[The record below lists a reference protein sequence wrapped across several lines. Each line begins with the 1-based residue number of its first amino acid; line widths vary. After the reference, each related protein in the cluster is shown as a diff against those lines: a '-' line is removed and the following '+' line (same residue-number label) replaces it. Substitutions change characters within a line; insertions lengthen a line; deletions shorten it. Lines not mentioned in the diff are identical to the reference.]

1 VLQLPPILIT
11 TAELLSWSY
20 FLSIAQ
26 HWTSWPSYNASIL
39 NATSS
44 GLDQTY
50 FIPNS
55 AAALA
60 STLNASL
67 ETQQNFEKVVGY
79 HILSGMVAYSTSF
92 TNGSQF
98 TTLSGLPI
106 VVTVLDDGTIYINS
120 AKVLSSDYIVMNGVM
135 HMIDK

>member
-26 HWTSWPSYNASIL
+26 HWSSWPSYNASIL
-39 NATSS
+39 NATSFGS
-44 GLDQTY
+44 DQTY

-55 AAALA
+55 AATLA

-67 ETQQNFEKVVGY
+67 ETQPNFEEVVGY
-79 HILSGMVAYSTSF
+79 HIPSGTVAYSTSF

-98 TTLSGLPI
+98 TTISGLPI

-135 HMIDK
+135 HVIDK